1 MSTSKRR
8 GNQEG
13 TSPRQRADGRWQ
25 VHVRYTDDKHVSR
38 RSTVYGK
45 TPTEARKKA
54 KAIRDRVAKGKPAR
68 DARVTVSTFTETW
81 ISAALAASDR
91 KRNTKVLYAGVARK
105 HIIGSALGQ
114 TGLDKLRPMHI
125 ESWIVELRAKG
136 LSESTVRSAY
146 TILRAV
152 LDTAVRDEAMG
163 TNPAAAIRRPK
174 VTSKEASYLTV
185 EQVRVLLGAAE
196 GSRYQPV
203 FRLLVNTGLRR
214 GEALALRWT
223 DVDLANHLLRVR
235 GTLARLDGDLVVTDT
250 KTAKS
255 NRVIHMTPT
264 TESILRTAKASQ
276 SADRLRAGSIW
287 TQTGYVF
294 TTETGQPCD
303 PRNAL
308 RALKSAASKAE
319 MPGIGLHTLRHSA
332 ASVMLSGGVPLK
344 VVSEILGHAS
354 IAITGDIYGHVSPDV
369 SRDALDGLS
378 VALDA

>member
-1 MSTSKRR
+1 
-8 GNQEG
+8 
-13 TSPRQRADGRWQ
+13 
-25 VHVRYTDDKHVSR
+25 
-38 RSTVYGK
+38 
-45 TPTEARKKA
+45 
-54 KAIRDRVAKGKPAR
+54 
-68 DARVTVSTFTETW
+68 
-81 ISAALAASDR
+81 
-91 KRNTKVLYAGVARK
+91 
-105 HIIGSALGQ
+105 
-114 TGLDKLRPMHI
+114 
-125 ESWIVELRAKG
+125 
-136 LSESTVRSAY
+136 
-146 TILRAV
+146 
-152 LDTAVRDEAMG
+152 
-163 TNPAAAIRRPK
+163 RPK

-185 EQVRVLLGAAE
+185 EQVRVLLAAAA

-223 DVDLANHLLRVR
+223 DVDLVNHLLRVR

-332 ASVMLSGGVPLK
+332 ASVILSGGVPLK

>member
-1 MSTSKRR
+1 MTRRANGEGSK
-8 GNQEG
+8 
-13 TSPRQRADGRWQ
+13 PVQRADGRWQ
-25 VHVRYTDDKHVSR
+25 VHVRYTDDHEVSR
-38 RSTVYGK
+38 RTSVYGR

-54 KAIRDRVAKGKPAR
+54 KAVRDRLGRNQPAK
-68 DARVTVSTFTETW
+68 DARETVSAFTQAW
-81 ISAALAASDR
+81 ISSALAASDR

-105 HIIGSALGQ
+105 HIISSRLGG
-114 TGLDKLRPMHI
+114 TGLDRVKPMHV

-136 LSESTVRSAY
+136 LSESTVRTAY

-152 LDTAVRDEAMG
+152 LDTAVRDGALG
-163 TNPAAAIRRPK
+163 VNPAAAIKRPK
-174 VTSKEASYLTV
+174 VTSTEAAYLTV
-185 EQVRVLLGAAE
+185 RQVRTLLAAAD

-214 GEALALRWT
+214 GEALALRWA
-223 DVDLANHLLRVR
+223 DVDFDGRILRVR
-235 GTLARLDGDLVVTDT
+235 GTLSRVDGDLVVTEA

-264 TESILRTAKASQ
+264 TQAALRAVKVSQTAE
-276 SADRLRAGSIW
+276 RLRAGSAW

-308 RALKSAASKAE
+308 RALKVAADKTGL
-319 MPGIGLHTLRHSA
+319 PGIGLHTLRHSA
-332 ASVMLSGGVPLK
+332 ASVMLSNGVPLK
-344 VVSEILGHAS
+344 VVSEVLGHAS
-354 IAITGDIYGHVSPDV
+354 IAITGDVYGHVSPDV
-369 SRDALDGLS
+369 ARDALDGLS